1 MKEGMAMV
9 VWVPDPN
16 RYGCYTST
24 GVEEDGGLFISDELP
39 ENEAIMAEQ
48 LNREAEGASGG
59 YIVIS
64 EW

>member
-1 MKEGMAMV
+1 MKKGMTMG

-24 GVEEDGGLFISDELP
+24 SVEEDGGLFISDELP
-39 ENEAIMAEQ
+39 ENEAIIMAEQ
-48 LNREAEGASGG
+48 LNRDAKGASGG

-64 EW
+64 E